1 MPAPIDFY
9 FELSSPYSYLAARKI
24 GDVAKL
30 YDRAVHWWPIMLG
43 VIFQTTQNR
52 PLMEQPLKADYTD
65 RDVRRVAR
73 DMGLPFAPPVAGFPF
88 ASHVGARTIYW
99 AADQEEGAD
108 ARLAVALFQA
118 VFERGQSITDATAV
132 GRVADAVGLDGAAL
146 IDAVGMPAVKDRL
159 RAANDRALAAGV
171 CGAPFFVV
179 DEEPFWGCDRLDHV
193 ERWLAT
199 GGW

>member
-65 RDVRRVAR
+65 RDVRRVAH

-88 ASHVGARTIYW
+88 ASHVGLRVIYW
-99 AADQEEGAD
+99 AVDQEEWAD
-108 ARLAVALFQA
+108 AHLAVALFQG
-118 VFERGQSITDATAV
+118 VFERGQSITDAAAV

-171 CGAPFFVV
+171 CGAPFFIV

>member
-30 YDRAVHWWPIMLG
+30 YDRVVQWWPIMLG

-88 ASHVGARTIYW
+88 ASHVGARAIYW
-99 AADQEEGAD
+99 AADQEDGAD

-118 VFERGQSITDATAV
+118 VFERGQSITDAAAV

-171 CGAPFFVV
+171 CGAPFFIV
-179 DEEPFWGCDRLDHV
+179 DEEPFWGCDCLDRV

>member
-73 DMGLPFAPPVAGFPF
+73 DTALPFAPPVASFPF
-88 ASHVGARTIYW
+88 ASHVGARAIYW

-118 VFERGQSITDATAV
+118 VFERGQSITDAAAV
-132 GRVADAVGLDGAAL
+132 GRVADAVGLEGLAL

>member
-43 VIFQTTQNR
+43 VIFQTTQNW

-88 ASHVGARTIYW
+88 ASHVGARAIYW

-118 VFERGQSITDATAV
+118 VFERGQSITDAAAV
-132 GRVADAVGLDGAAL
+132 GRVADAVGLDGAAV

-171 CGAPFFVV
+171 CGTPFFIV

>member
-73 DMGLPFAPPVAGFPF
+73 DMGLPFAPPVAGH
-88 ASHVGARTIYW
+88 ACTHVHT
-99 AADQEEGAD
+99 
-108 ARLAVALFQA
+108 
-118 VFERGQSITDATAV
+118 
-132 GRVADAVGLDGAAL
+132 
-146 IDAVGMPAVKDRL
+146 
-159 RAANDRALAAGV
+159 
-171 CGAPFFVV
+171 
-179 DEEPFWGCDRLDHV
+179 
-193 ERWLAT
+193 
-199 GGW
+199 

>member
-9 FELSSPYSYLAARKI
+9 FELSSPCSYLAARKI

-88 ASHVGARTIYW
+88 ASHVGARAIYW

-118 VFERGQSITDATAV
+118 VFERGQLITGAAAV

-171 CGAPFFVV
+171 CGAPFFIV

>member
-43 VIFQTTQNR
+43 VIFQATQNR

-73 DMGLPFAPPVAGFPF
+73 DMGLPFAPPVAGLPF
-88 ASHVGARTIYW
+88 APHIGARAIYG

-108 ARLAVALFQA
+108 TRLAVALLQA
-118 VFERGQSITDATAV
+118 VFERGQSITDAAAF
-132 GRVADAVGLDGAAL
+132 GRVADAVGLYGAAL
-146 IDAVGMPAVKDRL
+146 VDAVGMSAVKDRL

-171 CGAPFFVV
+171 CGAPFFIV

>member
-88 ASHVGARTIYW
+88 ASHVGARAIYW

-118 VFERGQSITDATAV
+118 VFERGQSITDAAAV
-132 GRVADAVGLDGAAL
+132 GRVADAVGLDGAAF

-159 RAANDRALAAGV
+159 RAASDRALAAGV
-171 CGAPFFVV
+171 CGAPFFIV

-193 ERWLAT
+193 ERWLAI

>member
-9 FELSSPYSYLAARKI
+9 FELSSPYSYLAAQKI

-88 ASHVGARTIYW
+88 ASHVGARAIYW

-118 VFERGQSITDATAV
+118 VFKRGQSITDAAAV
-132 GRVADAVGLDGAAL
+132 GRVADVVGLDGAAL

-171 CGAPFFVV
+171 CGAPFFIV

>member
-88 ASHVGARTIYW
+88 ASHVGARAIYW

-118 VFERGQSITDATAV
+118 VFERGQSITDAAAV

-159 RAANDRALAAGV
+159 RAANDRALAASV

>member
-30 YDRAVHWWPIMLG
+30 YDRAVHLWPIMLG

-52 PLMEQPLKADYTD
+52 PLMEQSLKADYTD
-65 RDVRRVAR
+65 RDVRRVAGG
-73 DMGLPFAPPVAGFPF
+73 MGLPFAPPVAGFPF
-88 ASHVGARTIYW
+88 ASHVGARAIYW
-99 AADQEEGAD
+99 AADQEDGAD

-118 VFERGQSITDATAV
+118 FFERSQSITDACAV

-146 IDAVGMPAVKDRL
+146 IDALGMSAVKDRL
-159 RAANDRALAAGV
+159 RAANDHALAAGV
-171 CGAPFFVV
+171 CSAPFFIV